1 MIHRHIKND
10 NNSIKGTPAPAL
22 HGRRKASK
30 VKVNDVRGVPLT
42 LLTLAARRERGKCF
56 PPLFAPAC
64 FRVRCQALPAGRAP
78 AAYAA

>member
-10 NNSIKGTPAPAL
+10 NNGIKGTPAPAL
-22 HGRRKASK
+22 YGRRKAS
-30 VKVNDVRGVPLT
+30 KVNDVRGVPLT

-56 PPLFAPAC
+56 PPLFALAC

-78 AAYAA
+78 AACAA